1 MTRNRPDM
9 KELYYSTTLKELAE
23 NYSSIP
29 WMEWV
34 RSLLPST
41 IILTENEPVLTMP
54 NYIIE
59 MQKLL
64 NATSKKTVANYMYWR
79 IIDSSLEYLNEKI
92 RGRKFNFSPAFNV
105 RLGWKRC
112 VVTVTKSLPISA
124 GALYVKNYFNKET
137 KIAVLDMTA
146 NIKTAFRKTVE
157 KVNNKK
163 QMKIHLA
170 LRNFG
175 V

>member
-64 NATSKKTVANYMYWR
+64 NATSKRTVANYMYWR

-92 RGRKFNFSPAFNV
+92 RDRKIEFSLAFDF
-105 RLGWKRC
+105 RLGWERC
-112 VVTVTKSLPISA
+112 VFTVTNSLPISA
-124 GALYVKNYFNKET
+124 RALYVKNYFNKEA
-137 KIAVLDMTA
+137 KIAVLEMTA
-146 NIKTAFRKTVE
+146 NIKAAFRKTVE
-157 KVNNKK
+157 KVNKK
-163 QMKIHLA
+163 EQIKIHLVFQ
-170 LRNFG
+170 NFG